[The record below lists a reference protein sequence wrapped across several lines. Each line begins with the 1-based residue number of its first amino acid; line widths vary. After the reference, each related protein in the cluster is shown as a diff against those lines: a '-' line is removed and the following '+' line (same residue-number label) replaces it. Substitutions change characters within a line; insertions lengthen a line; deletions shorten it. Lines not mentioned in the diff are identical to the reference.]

1 MPWEVARIRLLDL
14 TAGRPLVIGSSRLS
28 VGGRGRHRRRLIHTF
43 EEPLVDPI
51 STLKTHPRPGILAMM
66 PVVTSAFLIRGDGQT
81 ALLSWV
87 LTTVTFITWCAVR
100 LGKPGT
106 WEGTRSS
113 QPEV

>member
-1 MPWEVARIRLLDL
+1 L
-14 TAGRPLVIGSSRLS
+14 
-28 VGGRGRHRRRLIHTF
+28 
-43 EEPLVDPI
+43 LVDPI
-51 STLKTHPRPGILAMM
+51 SSHKTHPRIGILAMM
-66 PVVTSAFLIRGDGQT
+66 PVVTSAFFRGDGQT

-106 WEGTRSS
+106 WEETRSS